1 MAESL
6 QIGAETFPA
15 AAVLPL
21 LVQHQ
26 MLPQLRREVIID
38 RALADIDCSDEEK
51 VQAYQAFCDRNQIT
65 DDERKQAWLAYHAMA
80 PEQLETLALR
90 ELKLQKFKTQ
100 TWEGQVSSDFLE
112 HKQRFDRLIY
122 SLIRTQ
128 DVGLA
133 QELFFRI
140 QDDPDCFSQLAQ
152 TYSEGVEA
160 ERGGLLGPVTLDVP
174 HPNLAKLLS
183 ISQPGQLHPP
193 VRIGDWVV
201 IVRLEKFLPA
211 QLDDNIRQRLLEM
224 RFQDWLKAELQNNP
238 IQLT

>member
-1 MAESL
+1 MIESL
-6 QIGAETFPA
+6 QIGTETFSA
-15 AAVLPL
+15 EAVLPL

-26 MLPQLRREVIID
+26 LIPHLRREVIID
-38 RALADIDCSDEEK
+38 RALAEIECSDEEK
-51 VQAYQAFCDRNQIT
+51 IQAMQAFCERNQLAS
-65 DDERKQAWLAYHAMA
+65 DEHKQAWLAYHAMA
-80 PEQLETLALR
+80 PEHLETLALR
-90 ELKLQKFKTQ
+90 ELKLQKFKRQ
-100 TWEGQVSSDFLE
+100 TWENQINSDFLE

-133 QELFFRI
+133 QELYFRI
-140 QDDPDCFSQLAQ
+140 QDDPDSFSQLAQ

-193 VRIGDWVV
+193 MRIGEWFVV
-201 IVRLEKFLPA
+201 VRLEKFLPA

-224 RFQDWLKAELQNNP
+224 RFQTWLKAELQNNP
-238 IQLT
+238 IQLK